1 MIPEINI
8 KNIIDISNK
17 VFIPE
22 IIFMF
27 DDISNLFLTIF
38 SIVIMY
44 YLLFNTEQ
52 EAYPNFAV
60 LLLSIPNF

>member
-22 IIFMF
+22 IIFIF

-38 SIVIMY
+38 SKVIIY
-44 YLLFNTEQ
+44 YLLFNTE
-52 EAYPNFAV
+52 EESYPNFAV
-60 LLLSIPNF
+60 FLLSIPNF